1 MWLNEGV
8 KTKIPTRWIFFYSAW
23 IGPDRFYQSRFSNK
37 SMIFQL
43 HANFQ
48 TYWFGDALLMNDS
61 GCLP

>member
-8 KTKIPTRWIFFYSAW
+8 KTKIPTRWFFFYSAW

-48 TYWFGDALLMNDS
+48 TYWFGMP
-61 GCLP
+61 C